1 MNNLNN
7 NVKEKLANIY
17 FNFLVY
23 PVSALGILYL
33 IFLLVQLID
42 LITEICTYNSD
53 IFLFYFLR
61 FFFFGVNFVMI
72 IILIYLL
79 CIIFNSP
86 VQMDRSFELKKKHF
100 SIFIK
105 MIKSI
110 LCIWTIG
117 LLGTCIPRMII
128 LMNNKDKVGTFVSV
142 LIYIKMVLIVP
153 FYLLIIVI
161 HIVSKEIEF
170 ENISDSI

>member
-1 MNNLNN
+1 MKYLDN
-7 NVKEKLANIY
+7 NVKEKLTNIY

-23 PVSALGILYL
+23 PITALGILYL
-33 IFLLVQLID
+33 IFLIIQLID
-42 LITEICTYNSD
+42 LITEICIYNSD

-72 IILIYLL
+72 ITLIYLL
-79 CIIFNSP
+79 YVIFSAP
-86 VQMDRSFELKKKHF
+86 AEMDRTFEIKKKHF

-142 LIYIKMVLIVP
+142 LIYMKMAIIVP

-170 ENISDSI
+170 ENISDSL

>member
-79 CIIFNSP
+79 CVIFNSP
-86 VQMDRSFELKKKHF
+86 AQMDRSFELKKKHF

-153 FYLLIIVI
+153 FY
-161 HIVSKEIEF
+161 F
-170 ENISDSI
+170 R

>member
-1 MNNLNN
+1 MNNLDN

-42 LITEICTYNSD
+42 LITEICTYDSD

-79 CIIFNSP
+79 CVIFNSP
-86 VQMDRSFELKKKHF
+86 AEMDRSFELKKKHF

>member
-79 CIIFNSP
+79 CVIFNSP
-86 VQMDRSFELKKKHF
+86 AEMDRSFELKKKHF

>member
-1 MNNLNN
+1 MNNLDN

-79 CIIFNSP
+79 CVIFNSP
-86 VQMDRSFELKKKHF
+86 AEMDRSFELKKKHF

>member
-7 NVKEKLANIY
+7 NVKEKLINIY

-79 CIIFNSP
+79 CVIFNSP
-86 VQMDRSFELKKKHF
+86 AEMDRSFELKKKHF

>member
-7 NVKEKLANIY
+7 NVKEKLENIY

-79 CIIFNSP
+79 CVIFNSP
-86 VQMDRSFELKKKHF
+86 AEMDRSFELKKKHF